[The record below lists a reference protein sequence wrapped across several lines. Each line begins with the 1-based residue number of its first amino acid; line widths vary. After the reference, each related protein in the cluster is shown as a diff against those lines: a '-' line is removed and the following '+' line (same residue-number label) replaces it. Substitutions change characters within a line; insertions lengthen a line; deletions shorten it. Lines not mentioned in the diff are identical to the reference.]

1 LIGQWYLYRLVG
13 AWNLPSRRED
23 VKKKVNQVA
32 DSLAR
37 QIEDAMKSD
46 LEQSIETVRAEVE
59 ILTRPYRRAAE
70 EELAR
75 VAGFQEQLEIV
86 ELELKRLRQRVQ
98 NVGS

>member
-1 LIGQWYLYRLVG
+1 M
-13 AWNLPSRRED
+13 PSRRED

-75 VAGFQEQLEIV
+75 VAGFQEQLERV

-98 NVGS
+98 NVGT

>member
-1 LIGQWYLYRLVG
+1 VG

>member
-1 LIGQWYLYRLVG
+1 M
-13 AWNLPSRRED
+13 
-23 VKKKVNQVA
+23 KKKVNQVA

>member
-1 LIGQWYLYRLVG
+1 M
-13 AWNLPSRRED
+13 PSRRED